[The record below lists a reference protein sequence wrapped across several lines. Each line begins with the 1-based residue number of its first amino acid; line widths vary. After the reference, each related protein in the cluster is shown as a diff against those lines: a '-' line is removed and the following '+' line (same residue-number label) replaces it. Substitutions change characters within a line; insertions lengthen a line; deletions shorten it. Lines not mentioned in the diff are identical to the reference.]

1 MRTRFG
7 LGARH
12 LTQCGDLLIDGT
24 SGDERTCLTELPKGR
39 LRDFAS
45 GLAIQYL
52 AASDDSTDGGVVDAE
67 VFGNLSHRESS
78 RAIGGED
85 AC

>member
-24 SGDERTCLTELPKGR
+24 SGDERTRLTELPKRR

-45 GLAIQYL
+45 GLAMQYL
-52 AASDDSTDGGVVDAE
+52 AAGDDSTDGGLVPAE
-67 VFGNLSHRESS
+67 LFGKLSHRESS
-78 RAIGGED
+78 RGIGGED
-85 AC
+85 VC

>member
-1 MRTRFG
+1 MTVRTRFG
-7 LGARH
+7 LSAAD

-24 SGDERTCLTELPKGR
+24 SGDERTRLTELPKRR

-67 VFGNLSHRESS
+67 VFGKSVAS
-78 RAIGGED
+78 
-85 AC
+85 